1 MEFHLPLSAPL
12 ANLESVRESIC
23 SLDPSAVVDTANDGL
38 TLRIA
43 GALGPLDLAW
53 SLRRSGLS
61 VSADQLVAIPSV
73 CCGGCSG

>member
-1 MEFHLPLSAPL
+1 MEFHLPLNEPIADL
-12 ANLESVRESIC
+12 DFVRESVC
-23 SLDPSAVVDTANDGL
+23 ALDPSAVIDVAADGL

-53 SLRRSGLS
+53 TLRRSG
-61 VSADQLVAIPSV
+61 VPATADALITIPSV

>member
-1 MEFHLPLSAPL
+1 MEFHLPLREPI
-12 ANLESVRESIC
+12 ANLESVRDSIC
-23 SLDPSAVVDTANDGL
+23 ALDPSAVVDVAADGR

-53 SLRRSGLS
+53 SLRRGGVPATPEALIG
-61 VSADQLVAIPSV
+61 IPSV